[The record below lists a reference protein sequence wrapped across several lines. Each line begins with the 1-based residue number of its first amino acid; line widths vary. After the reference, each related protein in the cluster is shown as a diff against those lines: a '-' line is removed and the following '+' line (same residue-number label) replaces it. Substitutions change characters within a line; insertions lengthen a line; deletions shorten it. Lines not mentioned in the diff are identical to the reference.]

1 MPDLKDILNEED
13 DLRND
18 DLLKY
23 MQGELSKDDEHKVEK
38 QMADSDF
45 VSDAVEGLQTIRNKK
60 SIEVYVDELNRN
72 LHKQV
77 SSKKQRREKRKLKDQ
92 PWIVIAVVVVL
103 ALCILTYVVIRQHQK
118 NTAEP
123 QNNKTEQGKD

>member
-23 MQGELSKDDEHKVEK
+23 LQNDLSKDDHHKVEK

-45 VSDAVEGLQTIRNKK
+45 VSDAVEGLQGMKNKR
-60 SIEVYVDELNRN
+60 SIEVYVDELNRQ
-72 LHKQV
+72 LQKHV
-77 SSKKQRREKRKLKDQ
+77 SSKKQRKEKRKLKDQ
-92 PWIVIAVVVVL
+92 PWIIVAVIVVVG
-103 ALCILTYVVIRQHQK
+103 LCILAYAVIRYQQRHSVQPSVPEIEK
-118 NTAEP
+118 KRN
-123 QNNKTEQGKD
+123 